1 MSSLPTDTVASLALT
16 ASPSTPRQRLENTLA
31 QLATTNSQLKSAET
45 NPNKREITSGELIEP
60 IERIN
65 ATMRPRGLEFELSE
79 ESSRIITRVVDRESG
94 EVIRQIPAEEVLK
107 IAERLEEMQG
117 QIISLEA

>member
-1 MSSLPTDTVASLALT
+1 MSSLPTEATTLLSSTLANLN
-16 ASPSTPRQRLENTLA
+16 PSQRLEKTLA
-31 QLATTNSQLKSAET
+31 QLAPTNAPLNHADKDERKISG
-45 NPNKREITSGELIEP
+45 GELIEP
-60 IERIN
+60 IQRIN
-65 ATMRPRGLEFELSE
+65 EAMRPRGLEFELSE
-79 ESSRIITRVVDRESG
+79 DTSRVITRVVDRESG